1 MRKILA
7 IFLLVMGFVS
17 CENETKT
24 SDPGIFAM
32 ANNEEFTT
40 GVKFEDW
47 RPDYFRASVN
57 SDNILSL
64 IADTD
69 STRFVLRVPYTVF
82 SNDADKVLYLGDV
95 GKLGVREGGVEGLAG
110 YAQYQI
116 MDGIDKKVLG
126 RYATYDSN
134 TVIKDTVKGIVHSI
148 IENPG
153 IVVFDKEEDQIPGT
167 ISGTFYAN
175 LQKEIMNEEDEKRL
189 TPKQLLRVEKLR
201 NSKSF
206 QDGVFFRIPVE
217 PAK

>member
-1 MRKILA
+1 MRKVLGI
-7 IFLLVMGFVS
+7 LLVAIGLFS

-24 SDPGIFAM
+24 SDPSMYAM
-32 ANNEEFTT
+32 VNNEEFTI
-40 GVKFEDW
+40 GVGYENW

-69 STRFVLRVPYTVF
+69 SSRFVLRVPYTVF

-95 GKLGVREGGVEGLAG
+95 GKLGAQKGVEGLAG

-126 RYATYDSN
+126 RYATHDSN
-134 TVIKDTVKGIVHSI
+134 TAVGDNSV

-153 IVVFDKEEDQIPGT
+153 IVVFDKEDDQIPGT

-175 LQKEIMNEEDEKRL
+175 LQKEKMDEEEKKRL

-206 QDGVFFRIPVE
+206 QEGVFFRIPVE

>member
-1 MRKILA
+1 MKKILG
-7 IFLLVMGFVS
+7 ILLVAVGLFS

-32 ANNEEFTT
+32 TNNEEFTT
-40 GVKFEDW
+40 GTSYEEW

-57 SDNILSL
+57 SKNELSL

-82 SNDADKVLYLGDV
+82 SNDAGKELYLGDV
-95 GKLGVREGGVEGLAG
+95 GVIGEQAGVDGLVG

-126 RYATYDSN
+126 RYATHDSN
-134 TVIKDTVKGIVHSI
+134 KVIKDRSV

-153 IVVFDKEEDQIPGT
+153 IVVFDKEEDQVPGT

-175 LQKEIMNEEDEKRL
+175 LQREELSEEDKKKL
-189 TPKQLLRVEKLR
+189 SPKQLLRAEKLR

-206 QDGVFFRIPVE
+206 QEGVFFRIPVE

>member
-95 GKLGVREGGVEGLAG
+95 GKLGPVDGVEGLAG

-126 RYATYDSN
+126 RYATHNSN
-134 TVIKDTVKGIVHSI
+134 KVIND
-148 IENPG
+148 PG
-153 IVVFDKEEDQIPGT
+153 YVIFDKEEDQIPGT

-189 TPKQLLRVEKLR
+189 TPKQVLRVKKLR